1 MTLTVRG
8 PSVTSGQNHWLCL
21 QSRATCAAR
30 LELPIDHFRFLGVSP
45 AADAQGVLRTL
56 QLRVDRPPDQGFT
69 QETLQARAELLRNSA
84 DLLSDSERRS
94 AYEAELTALE
104 SSGSAVGPG
113 LEIGPSKEVAG
124 LLLLLEAG
132 QGAEAFEVARRS
144 LNPPQA
150 PALGSSREA
159 DLILLAALACLAS
172 AEDYRKERRY
182 EASAQTLQLGLQLLQ
197 RTGQLPAS
205 RQTMERTLAALLPYR
220 VLDLLSRDLAAVSER
235 NEGLQL
241 LEQLVQQRGGL
252 DGPGDADFEPEE
264 FQAFFKQIRQFL
276 TVQEQV
282 DLFSH
287 WAVQSSPTATFL
299 ASYAL
304 TASGFSQ
311 RKPER
316 VAAARERLSASGQPG
331 VEAYVACLSLLLGQI
346 DTAKAQF
353 ARGASEELRH
363 WAAEQGE
370 DPLAGLCAYC
380 QDWLDREVLPGYR
393 DIETGTDLEAW
404 FADRDVQLYVERQD
418 RVLARGGEGGAALG
432 GTGVWGAGSAEASS
446 GAGGDTNLETPGFS
460 GKWPSSRAA
469 FSSGTHPLTG
479 PDGPGLEHQDEFDE
493 DGMGWPTWEWPQWHW
508 PPAALAGWRLPSL
521 RRPQL
526 TLPPQATAALEGIRW
541 DPQQWP
547 LSRWGKPTALAL
559 LALGIAA
566 GGLLAVRS
574 RLAPTGPRVST
585 PLPAAPAIPPIKP
598 KPEPQPEPAATG
610 ALQSSEPSEAELK
623 ALLERWLIAK
633 AGVLAGGDTTE
644 PLDDLARPALVEQLK
659 RQRRDEASR
668 GETQRIEA
676 SVRHLTITSRS
687 PQRIEAEVEL
697 SYTDELRNREG
708 KLLERT
714 PVGSR
719 SNRYVFG
726 RYGTTWKLVAFRPLA

>member
-1 MTLTVRG
+1 MAMTVRG
-8 PSVTSGQNHWLCL
+8 PSLGRSQNHLLCL
-21 QSRATCAAR
+21 QSRATGAAR
-30 LELPIDHFRFLGVSP
+30 LELPIDHFRFLGVNP
-45 AADAQGVLRTL
+45 AADAQTVLRTL
-56 QLRVDRPPDQGFT
+56 QLRIDRPPDQGFT
-69 QETLQARAELLRNSA
+69 QETLQARAELLRASA

-94 AYEAELTALE
+94 SYEAELTALE
-104 SSGSAVGPG
+104 SPSSAMAAG
-113 LEIGPSKEVAG
+113 LDIGPSMEVAG

-132 QGAEAFEVARRS
+132 QGAETFEVARRS

-159 DLILLAALACLAS
+159 DLILVAALACQAS

-205 RQTMERTLAALLPYR
+205 RQTIERTLAALLPYR
-220 VLDLLSRDLAAVSER
+220 ILDLLSRDLAAVSER

-252 DGPGDADFEPEE
+252 DGPGDGHFEAEE

-316 VAAARERLSASGQPG
+316 VAAARERLSGSGQPG
-331 VEAYVACLSLLLGQI
+331 VEAYEACLSLLLGQI

-353 ARGASEELRH
+353 ARGASEELRQ

-404 FADRDVQLYVERQD
+404 FADRDVQLYVDRQD
-418 RVLARGGEGGAALG
+418 RVLARGGEGGAALAG
-432 GTGVWGAGSAEASS
+432 SGPWGAPNAAAST
-446 GAGGDTNLETPGFS
+446 GAGGGGSLETAGFS
-460 GKWPSSRAA
+460 GNWPSASEA
-469 FSSGTHPLTG
+469 FFSGTNPLTEL
-479 PDGPGLEHQDEFDE
+479 DGPELEHQDGFDD

-521 RRPQL
+521 PRPKL
-526 TLPPQATAALEGIRW
+526 GLPPQVTAALGEIRP
-541 DPQQWP
+541 DPQEWP

-559 LALGIAA
+559 LALGITA
-566 GGLLAVRS
+566 GGVLALRS
-574 RLAPTGPRVST
+574 RVAPTGPRITT
-585 PLPAAPAIPPIKP
+585 PLPAAPTPPVTQP
-598 KPEPQPEPAATG
+598 KPQPAATG
-610 ALQSSEPSEAELK
+610 AMQSAEPSEAELQ
-623 ALLERWLIAK
+623 ALLERWLGAK
-633 AGVLAGGDTTE
+633 SSVLAGSDTTE
-644 PLDDLARPALVEQLK
+644 PLDELARPALVEQLK
-659 RQRRDEASR
+659 RQRREEAAR

-676 SVRHLTITSRS
+676 KVRHLTITSRS
-687 PQRIEAEVEL
+687 PERMEAEVEL
-697 SYTDELRNREG
+697 SYSDELRNREG
-708 KLLERT
+708 RLLEST